1 MSTKTPA
8 SDHISPP
15 PTPRCRRRTPFPFGI
30 PPRPGLPASHALFL
44 PRGCGGDD
52 FCVFLGSPE
61 MLPLPP
67 FAQLSGDAGYRAVLW
82 EFRVQPLVLGLRASS
97 CLLFQHPS
105 PPAVPAWAAAM
116 LFAPTLVPRDNLR
129 HPLSKSWPNPVP
141 VEDARALPPCGLDHR
156 SLCRWR
162 SVTWGGG
169 SPLPGQN
176 LGGTESP
183 NMPPLPPLP
192 CRAGSRRARGRRA
205 AAFPTL
211 HNFHFNGFSSFFFLC
226 CMSASIFHS

>member
-162 SVTWGGG
+162 SVTWGGVF
-169 SPLPGQN
+169 PPAWPKF
-176 LGGTESP
+176 GGHGES
-183 NMPPLPPLP
+183 
-192 CRAGSRRARGRRA
+192 
-205 AAFPTL
+205 
-211 HNFHFNGFSSFFFLC
+211 
-226 CMSASIFHS
+226 